1 MSLFAAGVVL
11 FLLLV
16 ASYSGRRLWVSLAST
31 VMSMV
36 ALAGFLFVAI
46 AKEPGAIRNGL
57 IWTAGKVQLVV
68 DQPTADTIAKMIEQ
82 LPAPAPAAQ
91 NAPAAPAPVAPEIA
105 ETAPP
110 VTSTPPPPCQE
121 GETGCASEANATG
134 QTEPQSAS
142 SAQASIQAATTPS
155 LSPPA
160 PSLASPPTPAPTVK
174 ATQGSPV
181 VWFLD
186 EQVQAPANV
195 SPGLVISGMNASAS
209 AFEDVRAVLK
219 PDGSHDELPLVL
231 DVGGQKS
238 DAVIPAGARFSLA
251 LGTAKGTQTGG
262 AILSFRYR
270 QGGQVRTSIL
280 YLTPAMIARFANR
293 G

>member
-36 ALAGFLFVAI
+36 ALAGLLFVAI
-46 AKEPGAIRNGL
+46 AKEPEAIRSGL

-68 DQPTADTIAKMIEQ
+68 DQPTADTIAKVIEQ
-82 LPAPAPAAQ
+82 LPAPAPAAH
-91 NAPAAPAPVAPEIA
+91 NPPAAQETTPPAIAEAAPQAPNASPAPCADTQAGCGTPE
-105 ETAPP
+105 
-110 VTSTPPPPCQE
+110 
-121 GETGCASEANATG
+121 GGATG
-134 QTEPQSAS
+134 ATGPQPSPP
-142 SAQASIQAATTPS
+142 AQASIQAATTPS
-155 LSPPA
+155 LPAPAPAPAAPPA
-160 PSLASPPTPAPTVK
+160 PAPMVSATP
-174 ATQGSPV
+174 GSPV

-186 EQVQAPANV
+186 EQAQPGNA
-195 SPGLVISGMNASAS
+195 SPGLVIGGMNASAS
-209 AFEDVRAVLK
+209 PFEDVRAVLK

-238 DAVIPAGARFSLA
+238 DAVPAGARFSLA
-251 LGTAKGTQTGG
+251 LQGIKYAQTGG

-270 QGGQVRTSIL
+270 QAGQVRTSIL